1 MASVVCAKKGS
12 ITADDGSGISV
23 MSDSL
28 IAFQP
33 AMDEPSNIKPW
44 VNASSSISDRSKVT
58 CCHLPLGSVKRRSTN
73 LTSLSLI
80 IFRTDFASA
89 AMGSSLS
96 LVKRL
101 EMDGDSRRQIASD
114 PFSPV
119 RIRTASSTSSTK
131 IFPSPIRPVRAAF
144 RIASSA
150 ASTCSGMRTIS
161 IFTLGRK
168 STTYSADR

>member
-1 MASVVCAKKGS
+1 MLPLA
-12 ITADDGSGISV
+12 SGIGETKV
-23 MSDSL
+23 
-28 IAFQP
+28 
-33 AMDEPSNIKPW
+33 DEFDLL
-44 VNASSSISDRSKVT
+44 VLD
-58 CCHLPLGSVKRRSTN
+58 HLQDGLCVSHG
-73 LTSLSLI
+73 LC
-80 IFRTDFASA
+80 
-89 AMGSSLS
+89 SSL
-96 LVKRL
+96 LKRL

-150 ASTCSGMRTIS
+150 GSTCSGMRTIS

-168 STTYSADR
+168 STTYSAPR